1 MSAPSVTPPSSPI
14 IDAPS
19 VETPVAA
26 APPVPTLLLRARVA
40 TGKAV
45 VTLFA
50 SARTVQATAIKK
62 SLEWLTV
69 ADTSLSRS
77 LVVGEQFLLSR
88 LRVTP
93 E

>member
-1 MSAPSVTPPSSPI
+1 MSAQPITQPPI
-14 IDAPS
+14 IDATAAPA
-19 VETPVAA
+19 PAA
-26 APPVPTLLLRARVA
+26 AEPAKPTLFLRARVA

-50 SARTVQATAIKK
+50 SARTAQSTAIKK
-62 SLEWLTV
+62 SLEWLTA
-69 ADTSLSRS
+69 ADTRISKS